1 MGAARGAGVDPVLGC
16 RGERAPAAG
25 GAGVCRG
32 GVGRGRGRRGRV
44 ATAGA
49 AGRRHSRGR
58 DAGARRALQLGQ
70 RGDHARS
77 RRGGGDRG
85 LVRGGAV
92 VGAGAPGWHTG
103 LGVGT
108 GGGAA
113 VSPKIA
119 VLADRVADQ
128 IAAGEVVERPAS
140 VVKEL
145 VENALDAG
153 AHEVR
158 VELEGGGRTLIRVSD
173 DGSGMDRADARLAL
187 TRHATSKI
195 TDASDLIG
203 VATYG
208 FRGEALPSI
217 AAVSRFELETSAD
230 GITGTRVRVAG
241 GTVEAVEDAVRRQGT
256 TVTVRALFFNL
267 PARRKFLRAPATE
280 TRAAVEALT
289 VLALA
294 RPDVAFSLSSD
305 ARALLDVPRVD
316 RLIDRV

>member
-1 MGAARGAGVDPVLGC
+1 M
-16 RGERAPAAG
+16 
-25 GAGVCRG
+25 
-32 GVGRGRGRRGRV
+32 
-44 ATAGA
+44 
-49 AGRRHSRGR
+49 
-58 DAGARRALQLGQ
+58 
-70 RGDHARS
+70 
-77 RRGGGDRG
+77 
-85 LVRGGAV
+85 
-92 VGAGAPGWHTG
+92 
-103 LGVGT
+103 
-108 GGGAA
+108 
-113 VSPKIA
+113 SPKIA

-267 PARRKFLRAPATE
+267 PGLPPPRRARRS
-280 TRAAVEALT
+280 
-289 VLALA
+289 
-294 RPDVAFSLSSD
+294 RP
-305 ARALLDVPRVD
+305 
-316 RLIDRV
+316 